1 MNANVIQKILDFRDK
16 RDWKEFHNAKDLAIS
31 ISLEASELLEC
42 FQWKSADEALKIKHK
57 EIEEE
62 IADIAIYTLMLCDV
76 LDLDITDIIEKKLL
90 LNEVKYPV
98 SKSKGKAKKYDEL

>member
-1 MNANVIQKILDFRDK
+1 MDANIIQKVLDFRDE
-16 RDWKEFHNAKDLAIS
+16 RDWKQFHNAKDLAIS

-42 FQWKSADEALKIKHK
+42 FQWKTTEEALELKHK

-62 IADIAIYTLMLCDV
+62 IADIAIYTLMMCDA
-76 LDLDITDIIEKKLL
+76 LDIDVTDIIGKKLL
-90 LNEVKYPV
+90 LNEAKYPV